1 MEYIFFENAYEHD
14 YFVITEAKENRFKTL
29 MKKLNFIKKASKDE
43 YDGDV
48 EIKKFIDKNYDDIR
62 KVSEILET
70 KFENITLE
78 KSIFISALVAS
89 LLYSISGISAING
102 AVTLA
107 SVSIIGVVISLL
119 FSAVSSI
126 ILVFKKYKDNKLYNE
141 VKKVKSSLL
150 NLRKKVKK
158 DNKVADRI
166 DNLIAMI
173 DDAEEAFKGKNR
185 LLNNLNNRTI
195 NVVSESAYDTIYNTL
210 QERVNNGELTLES
223 AEYLND
229 IAYIIYG

>member
-43 YDGDV
+43 YDGDA

-210 QERVNNGELTLES
+210 QERVNNGELTLET

-229 IAYIIYG
+229 IAYSIYG

>member
-1 MEYIFFENAYEHD
+1 MGHRIHQGYSEYG
-14 YFVITEAKENRFKTL
+14 T
-29 MKKLNFIKKASKDE
+29 KLYK
-43 YDGDV
+43 

>member
-43 YDGDV
+43 YDGDA